1 MKIRFLGTGT
11 STGIPQI
18 GCKCEVCRSTDK
30 KDKRLRTSAFF
41 STYKTKILIDCGPD
55 FRQQI
60 LKVPFAPLD
69 AVLITHEHYD
79 HVGGLDD
86 LRSFSIFGNV
96 QVYAEDYVCDRI
108 RHRLPYCFVEKRYE
122 GVPRIELNAISS
134 NESFN
139 IGDINITPLRVLHG
153 KLPILGYRLNEV
165 GYITDM
171 LSVPK
176 ETYEALK
183 GVKVLIV
190 NALREKFH
198 HTHQTLSEALTF
210 AKQINAERTYLI
222 HMSHDMGIHSEVEKE
237 LAKNVFL
244 AYDDLEIKF

>member
-11 STGIPQI
+11 STGVPQI

-30 KDKRLRTSAFF
+30 KDKRLRTSALF
-41 STYKTKILIDCGPD
+41 STYKTSILIDCGPD

-96 QVYAEDYVCDRI
+96 QVYAEDYVCNRI
-108 RHRLPYCFVEKRYE
+108 RSRLPYCFVGKRYE
-122 GVPRIELNAISS
+122 GVPRIELNALSPME
-134 NESFN
+134 NFR
-139 IGDINITPLRVLHG
+139 IGDINVTPLRILHG

-165 GYITDM
+165 AYITDM
-171 LSVPK
+171 LSAPE
-176 ETYEALK
+176 ETYEALR

-190 NALREKFH
+190 NALREKEH
-198 HTHQTLSEALTF
+198 NTHQTLGEALHF
-210 AKQINAERTYLI
+210 ADQVQAERTYLI
-222 HMSHDMGIHSEVEKE
+222 HMSHDIGLHSEVEKK
-237 LAKNVFL
+237 LPRNVFL
-244 AYDDLEIKF
+244 AYDDLEIK